1 MYFANISISE
11 KYNYLEE
18 KFRKAYKWLAETDS
32 PTLWKA

>member
-18 KFRKAYKWLAETDS
+18 KFRKAYKWLLPS
-32 PTLWKA
+32 II